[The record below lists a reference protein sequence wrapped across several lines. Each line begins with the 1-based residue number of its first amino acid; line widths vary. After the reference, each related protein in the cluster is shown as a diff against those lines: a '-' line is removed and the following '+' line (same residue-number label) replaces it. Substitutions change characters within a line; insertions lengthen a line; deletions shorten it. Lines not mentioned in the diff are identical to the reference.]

1 MKITKRQ
8 LRKIIQ
14 EMARPKLKYN
24 VKVNRLLDAL
34 SDQRVEYVLQHPKLQ
49 AMNSF
54 ERGDDPVVS
63 AFFDAEHAL
72 IKLVKILKAEDK

>member
-24 VKVNRLLDAL
+24 VKTDRILATLGNI
-34 SDQRVEYVLQHPKLQ
+34 RVEYVQDHPELQ

-63 AFFDAEHAL
+63 AFFDVEHAL
-72 IKLVKILKAEDK
+72 MKLVKILKAEDK

>member
-8 LRKIIQ
+8 LRQIIQ

-24 VKVNRLLDAL
+24 VKVNRLLDTLGNSRA
-34 SDQRVEYVLQHPKLQ
+34 DYVQDHPELQ

-63 AFFDAEHAL
+63 AFFDVEHAL

>member
-1 MKITKRQ
+1 MRITKRQ

-24 VKVNRLLDAL
+24 VKTDRILNTLGNL
-34 SDQRVEYVLQHPKLQ
+34 RVEYVQDNPDLQ
-49 AMNSF
+49 AMDSF
-54 ERGDDPVVS
+54 ARGDDSVVS

>member
-1 MKITKRQ
+1 MFRPQ
-8 LRKIIQ
+8 IQ
-14 EMARPKLKYN
+14 KTRVLAILA
-24 VKVNRLLDAL
+24 LLNL
-34 SDQRVEYVLQHPKLQ
+34 VMVYW

-63 AFFDAEHAL
+63 AFFDVEHAL

>member
-1 MKITKRQ
+1 MKVTKRQ
-8 LRKIIQ
+8 LRRIIQ

-24 VKVNRLLDAL
+24 VKTDRILTTVGDV
-34 SDQRVEYVLQHPKLQ
+34 RVEYVQDNPELQ

-54 ERGDDPVVS
+54 ARGDDTVIS
-63 AFFDAEHAL
+63 AFFDFEHAL